1 MWTRAEPAA
10 GAAAIGPGPG
20 DPGCSRVTGAP
31 GSVDRVSS
39 STSARAGR
47 DDRAGASAEPDGSP
61 LPGAPAAEP
70 GRATGSATGS
80 ATTRSAGSA
89 AGRIRSLADDLRA
102 RSDEELAQLLLRRP
116 DLARPAPGDLTS
128 LAARSVTRAS
138 LTRALDDLDTGHLQV
153 LEAIAVLGDAG
164 GVGPVARLLQADSA
178 RVGPVLDELW
188 RRGLL
193 WRSGRTRHVP
203 RPVAEAVGPHIAG
216 LAPAT
221 RPTTFGVDSPTAPG
235 ASGGPGGPGDPDGP
249 GGPGGPGDEP
259 GIAPDDLGPHERAI
273 LDRLT
278 WGPPVGHLPAE
289 GAAAEAGRVLLRAG
303 WLVAGADGQV
313 VLPRE
318 RALRLRGGRLHRESA
333 LDPAP
338 LGGDQV
344 PDERLAAVAG
354 GQAVHLLELV
364 EELVARWSADPPR
377 VLRSGGLAVRDLRA
391 VAESLEVPLG
401 LAAFVV
407 ELAHDAGL
415 VADDGQLD
423 PAWTPTHYY
432 DDWSE
437 RPTAARWSELVRAWL
452 RSTRAPHRVGSRP
465 AGASGPGAVNALSEG
480 ASWPRLRLLRREIL
494 AELLGVPP
502 GRLVAEP
509 DLVARLRWRHP
520 LRPPAAVQEAV
531 DATCRGAE
539 WLGVT
544 GRGAIPEPVRALL
557 AAEGVAPVGAE
568 PEADDRSGPPPEVL
582 DGIAAMLPEPVEQM
596 IVQADLTAVVP
607 GPLGPRLGALLRLA
621 AEPESRG
628 GASVF
633 RFTPTSVRRCLDAG
647 WDAQRLLDALT
658 GASATPLPQPLTYLV
673 GDVARRHGALR
684 IGAVSS
690 YVRCDDPAALDALL
704 SERALASAGLR
715 RLAPTVVVSA
725 LEPLGL
731 LDALRAAGA
740 SPVLEGADGI
750 VLGDRPE
757 QRRTRRRELPAVT
770 LLGPTPS
777 DARALVTQMRA
788 GQEARDREAA
798 THAHSTGPSVP
809 AADPTVVLALVR
821 EAIAR
826 RGAVWI
832 GLADSAGGTRR
843 VLLHPVRVEGGRIHG
858 HLESESGAPARRAER
873 SRSANGTASAEL
885 PSVSLHRITG
895 ALLAE

>member
-1 MWTRAEPAA
+1 MAGGARRPA
-10 GAAAIGPGPG
+10 
-20 DPGCSRVTGAP
+20 SRV
-31 GSVDRVSS
+31 
-39 STSARAGR
+39 
-47 DDRAGASAEPDGSP
+47 
-61 LPGAPAAEP
+61 
-70 GRATGSATGS
+70 
-80 ATTRSAGSA
+80 
-89 AGRIRSLADDLRA
+89 RSLADDLRA
-102 RSDEELAQLLLRRP
+102 RSDDELAQLLLRRP
-116 DLARPAPGDLTS
+116 DLARPAPADLTS

-153 LEAIAVLGDAG
+153 LEAVAVLGDAG

-178 RVGPVLDELW
+178 RVGRVLDELW
-188 RRGLL
+188 RRALL

-221 RPTTFGVDSPTAPG
+221 RATGSGVDSPG
-235 ASGGPGGPGDPDGP
+235 DPGGPGET
-249 GGPGGPGDEP
+249 PGDEP
-259 GIAPDDLGPHERAI
+259 GIAPADLGPHERAI

-278 WGPPVGHLPAE
+278 WGPPVGHLPAQ
-289 GAAAEAGRVLLRAG
+289 GAAAEAGRVLLGAG
-303 WLVAGADGQV
+303 WLVPGADGQV

-318 RALRLRGGRLHRESA
+318 RALRLRGGRLHREPA

-338 LGGDQV
+338 LGGDDA

-364 EELVARWSADPPR
+364 EELVARWGADPPR

-391 VAESLEVPLG
+391 VAESLEVPLD

-415 VADDGQLD
+415 VADDGRLD
-423 PAWTPTHYY
+423 PAWTPTHSY
-432 DDWSE
+432 DDWSD

-465 AGASGPGAVNALSEG
+465 AGAPGPGAVNALSEG
-480 ASWPRLRLLRREIL
+480 ASWPRLRLLRREVL

-520 LRPPAAVQEAV
+520 LRPAAAVQEAV

-544 GRGAIPEPVRALL
+544 GRGAIPGPVRALL
-557 AAEGVAPVGAE
+557 AAEAIAAVGAE
-568 PEADDRSGPPPEVL
+568 PEADDRSSPPPEEVL
-582 DGIAAMLPEPVEQM
+582 DGVAAMLPEPVEQM

-607 GPLGPRLGALLRLA
+607 GPLGPRLGALLRLT

-633 RFTPTSVRRCLDAG
+633 RFTPASVRRCLDAG
-647 WDAQRLLDALT
+647 WDAHRLLDALA

-690 YVRCDDPAALDALL
+690 YVRCDDPAALDALV
-704 SERALASAGLR
+704 SERTLVSAGLR
-715 RLAPTVVVSA
+715 RLAPTVLVSA

-770 LLGPTPS
+770 LLGPTPA

-798 THAHSTGPSVP
+798 AQSHSSGPSVP

-858 HLESESGAPARRAER
+858 HLESESGAPARRADR
-873 SRSANGTASAEL
+873 SRSANGTASANL

>member
-1 MWTRAEPAA
+1 M
-10 GAAAIGPGPG
+10 
-20 DPGCSRVTGAP
+20 
-31 GSVDRVSS
+31 SS
-39 STSARAGR
+39 STSARADR
-47 DDRAGASAEPDGSP
+47 DDRAGASAEPDGPP
-61 LPGAPAAEP
+61 LPGHDAAEP
-70 GRATGSATGS
+70 GRTGPAR
-80 ATTRSAGSA
+80 AAGSGT
-89 AGRIRSLADDLRA
+89 GRIRSLADDLRA

-116 DLARPAPGDLTS
+116 DLARPAPADLTS

-153 LEAIAVLGDAG
+153 LEAMAVLGDAG

-188 RRGLL
+188 RRALV

-221 RPTTFGVDSPTAPG
+221 RATDAGSDSVSASGSPNS
-235 ASGGPGGPGDPDGP
+235 SGGPGAPGSP
-249 GGPGGPGDEP
+249 GGPGGPGRPGATPGDEP
-259 GIAPDDLGPHERAI
+259 GVAPDDLGPHERAI

-278 WGPPVGHLPAE
+278 WGPPVGHLPAQ
-289 GAAAEAGRVLLRAG
+289 GAAAEAGRVLVRAG

-318 RALRLRGGRLHRESA
+318 RALRLRGGRLHREVA
-333 LDPAP
+333 LDPVA

-354 GQAVHLLELV
+354 GQAVHLLELI
-364 EELVARWSADPPR
+364 EELVARWNADPPR

-391 VAESLEVPLG
+391 VAETLEVPLG
-401 LAAFVV
+401 MAAFVV

-465 AGASGPGAVNALSEG
+465 AGSSGPGAVNALSEG

-509 DLVARLRWRHP
+509 DLVARLHWRHP
-520 LRPPAAVQEAV
+520 LRPAAAVQEAV

-544 GRGAIPEPVRALL
+544 GRGAIPGPVRALL
-557 AAEGVAPVGAE
+557 AAEGIAAVGAE

-582 DGIAAMLPEPVEQM
+582 DGVAAMLPEPVEQM

-607 GPLGPRLGALLRLA
+607 GPLGPRLGALLRLT

-647 WDAQRLLDALT
+647 WDAQRLLDALA

-704 SERALASAGLR
+704 SERTLASAGLR

-777 DARALVTQMRA
+777 DARALVTQMRD